1 LCPAPQDV
9 AGPGWNLEGVSTLTN
24 NTPIRALLIDHVPV
38 ASVYFDVRATVDVPI
53 RWRALAGRL
62 GDDGAQT
69 EIIEALTQR
78 VLDAV
83 PGPGVL
89 AGRAGRRRPPRHR
102 RLHRPRFLATVDHLL
117 QTPEELRDELEPD
130 SLDFLS
136 FVELLSTGSGR
147 RIDED
152 DYPAL
157 RTMTDCITFLST

>member
-1 LCPAPQDV
+1 LCPAPHDV

-78 VLDAV
+78 VVDAV

-102 RLHRPRFLATVDHLL
+102 RFHRPRFLATVDHLL
-117 QTPEELRDELEPD
+117 QTAGITTTGDRTELIRP
-130 SLDFLS
+130 
-136 FVELLSTGSGR
+136 
-147 RIDED
+147 
-152 DYPAL
+152 L
-157 RTMTDCITFLST
+157 RTARRRTPFWTPAPR